1 MLAPPRILAAGL
13 VATGLMFGM
22 APVALASP
30 VTLDN
35 PVPGP
40 EPMPVPAP
48 EPATPDSSMCQNG
61 EVMHNGNCVPNMT
74 PADAGVGEEA
84 TPEAPLRVTDDQT
97 TSAESGVPADLVPS
111 LDGSPCTG
119 DWMSGA
125 CYAESMDPG
134 SPVVPKSTLSS
145 SP

>member
-1 MLAPPRILAAGL
+1 MLGN
-13 VATGLMFGM
+13 
-22 APVALASP
+22 APVALAGP
-30 VTLDN
+30 MALDN

-40 EPMPVPAP
+40 EPVPTPTPAP
-48 EPATPDSSMCQNG
+48 GPDASRCQDG

-74 PADAGVGEEA
+74 PATSADVGEEA

-97 TSAESGVPADLVPS
+97 SSAESGVPADLVPS

-119 DWMSGA
+119 YWMSGA

-134 SPVVPKSTLSS
+134 GAVTPKSTLSS